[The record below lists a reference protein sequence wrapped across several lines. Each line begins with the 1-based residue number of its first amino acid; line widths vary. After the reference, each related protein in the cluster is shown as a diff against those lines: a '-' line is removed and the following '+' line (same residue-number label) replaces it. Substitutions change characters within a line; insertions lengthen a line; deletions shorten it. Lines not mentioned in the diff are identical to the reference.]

1 MRMRTSTTTKRTSKA
16 ASTRMKNTRKKPMRK
31 APGSIPK
38 KLLQKRELF
47 SKRKML
53 ISRRKHLLMR

>member
-1 MRMRTSTTTKRTSKA
+1 
-16 ASTRMKNTRKKPMRK
+16 MKNTRKKPMRK